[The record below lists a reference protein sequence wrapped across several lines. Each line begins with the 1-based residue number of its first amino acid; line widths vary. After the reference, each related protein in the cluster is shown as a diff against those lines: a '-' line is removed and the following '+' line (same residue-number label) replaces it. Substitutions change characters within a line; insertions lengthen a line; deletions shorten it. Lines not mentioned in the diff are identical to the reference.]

1 MINLSH
7 SVNGEKE
14 MRLRFLLVL
23 ISIFVQFNID
33 AQVEAAL
40 GIPSKNK
47 SSEAVAETQVNL
59 KLLTPRKTMETFLMA
74 MEAVKKGEVLKI
86 QDAIDTLDLTFIDQG
101 SRRYIGKL
109 AAENIINTI
118 DRIAKVDLENIPNYQ
133 SGPIWYFRKQTI
145 NNKTK
150 IYDVEIA
157 LYKTKEGW
165 KFTPNTI
172 NTIED
177 YFRSVEKLDVVH
189 GVTELRTWKNHFK
202 EKFPSWTGESIFL
215 IKNGQ
220 WLGLSLIFLLG
231 SLIYYIIRFG
241 TSVYSRNNVETK
253 DRYKATLPFGLFGFA
268 LFFKYSVL
276 ILELDIEV
284 LEILLRVNYIFMTI
298 TGVWGSLQ
306 IVDYVSYGFEKK
318 ALLSPNKFDD
328 VLVPMLKKTAKVLVI
343 AFGGLF
349 VAHSLTFDV
358 GNILAG
364 LGIGGV
370 AVALAAKDTIS
381 NLFGSVTVILDRPFN
396 IGDYIV
402 LDKTIEG
409 TVEQVG
415 FRSTRIRTPI
425 NSVVT
430 MPNSVLANLAIDNY
444 GMRNFRRFRTILQLE
459 YSTDPKNLEAFLEN
473 LKYSI
478 GLNPNIEKNE
488 VPVQVYLHDLGESS
502 INILVN
508 IYFIADTAKVEFEE
522 RQKLL
527 MEIMTIAKN
536 NQVEFAFP
544 TRTLFMKKES

>member
-1 MINLSH
+1 
-7 SVNGEKE
+7 
-14 MRLRFLLVL
+14 MRLKFFIIF
-23 ISIFVQFNID
+23 ISIFFQIKCF

-40 GIPSKNK
+40 GIPKVKNQET
-47 SSEAVAETQVNL
+47 SSSSVLISE
-59 KLLTPRKTMETFLMA
+59 KLLTPRKTMETFLSA
-74 MEAVKKGEVLKI
+74 MEAVKKGEVLRI
-86 QDAIDTLDLTFIDQG
+86 QDAIETLDLDGIDQG

-109 AAENIINTI
+109 AAENLVNTI
-118 DRIAKVDLENIPNYQ
+118 DRIAKVELDNIPNYAE
-133 SGPIWYFRKQTI
+133 GPVWFFRKQSI
-145 NNKTK
+145 SNKNK

-157 LYKTKEGW
+157 IHKTDKGW

-177 YFRSVEKLDVVH
+177 YFRSVEKLDVVQ
-189 GVTELRTWKNHFK
+189 GVTELRTWKNHLK
-202 EKFPSWTGESIFL
+202 EKFPEWTGHTIL
-215 IKNGQ
+215 ILKNGQ
-220 WLGLSLIFLLG
+220 WLGLLLVFIFG
-231 SLIYYIIRFG
+231 SVIYYGVRFG
-241 TSVYSRNNVETK
+241 TSVYSKNNVEVK
-253 DRYKATLPFGLFGFA
+253 DRYKATLPFGLFGFS

-276 ILELDIEV
+276 LLELDISILEV
-284 LEILLRVNYIFMTI
+284 LLRINYIFMTL

-306 IVDYVSYGFEKK
+306 IVDYISFGFERK

-328 VLVPMLKKTAKVLVI
+328 VLVPMLKKTAKVLVV

-402 LDKTIEG
+402 LDKSIEG

-425 NSVVT
+425 NSIVT

-444 GMRNFRRFRTILQLE
+444 GMRNFRRFRTILQIE
-459 YSTDPKNLEAFLEN
+459 YSTDPKNLESFLEQ

-478 GLNPNIEKNE
+478 SLNPKIEKNE
-488 VPVQVYLHDLGESS
+488 VTAQVYVHDLAESS
-502 INILVN
+502 INVLVN
-508 IYFIADTAKVEFEE
+508 IYFIAETANVELEE
-522 RQKLL
+522 RQKFIL
-527 MEIMTIAKN
+527 EIMNIAKN
-536 NQVEFAFP
+536 NFVEFSFP
-544 TRTLFMKKES
+544 TRTVIMKKDL

>member
-1 MINLSH
+1 MHI
-7 SVNGEKE
+7 K
-14 MRLRFLLVL
+14 FLLVL
-23 ISIFVQFNID
+23 MTILIHWNLS
-33 AQVEAAL
+33 AQMTTAL
-40 GIPSKNK
+40 GIPSEKK
-47 SSEAVAETQVNL
+47 VTESEVAANVNP
-59 KLLTPRKTMETFLMA
+59 KLSTPRKTMETFLVA
-74 MEAVKKGEVLKI
+74 MDAVKKGDVLKI
-86 QDAIDTLDLTFIDQG
+86 QDAIDTLDLSTIDQG
-101 SRRYIGKL
+101 SRRYIGRL

-118 DRIAKVDLENIPNYQ
+118 DRIAKVDLENIPNYE

-157 LYKTKEGW
+157 IYKTNNGW

-177 YFRSVEKLDVVH
+177 YFRSVEKLEVVH
-189 GVTELRTWKNHFK
+189 GVTELKTWKNHMK
-202 EKFPSWTGESIFL
+202 EKFPNWTGESLL
-215 IKNGQ
+215 ILKNGQ
-220 WLGLSLIFLLG
+220 WLGLLLILIFG
-231 SLIYYIIRFG
+231 SVIYYLVRFG
-241 TSVYSRNNVETK
+241 TSIYSRNNVEAK

-276 ILELDIEV
+276 ILELDLEI
-284 LEILLRVNYIFMTI
+284 LEILLRMNYIFMTV

-306 IVDYVSYGFEKK
+306 IVDYVSYSFEKK

-328 VLVPMLKKTAKVLVI
+328 VLVPMLKKTAKVFVI

-430 MPNSVLANLAIDNY
+430 MPNSVLANMAIDNY
-444 GMRNFRRFRTILQLE
+444 GMRNFRRYRTILQLE
-459 YSTDPKNLEAFLEN
+459 YATDPKNLDSFLEQ
-473 LKYSI
+473 LRYSI
-478 GLNPNIEKNE
+478 GLNPKIEKNE
-488 VPVQVYLHDLGESS
+488 IPVQVYLHDLGESS

-508 IYFIADTAKVEFEE
+508 IYFIADTAKEELEE
-522 RQKLL
+522 RQKFI
-527 MEIMTIAKN
+527 MEIMTIAKA

-544 TRTLFMKKES
+544 TRTLLMKNES

>member
-1 MINLSH
+1 
-7 SVNGEKE
+7 
-14 MRLRFLLVL
+14 MRLNVLLVF
-23 ISIFVQFNID
+23 ISIFIQFNID
-33 AQVEAAL
+33 AQVETAL
-40 GIPSKNK
+40 GIPSKK
-47 SSEAVAETQVNL
+47 KTIESSVSSNVSS
-59 KLLTPRKTMETFLMA
+59 KLNTPRKTMENFLTA
-74 MEAVKKGEVLKI
+74 MDAVKKGEVLKI
-86 QDAIDTLDLTFIDQG
+86 QDAIETLDLSNVDQG
-101 SRRYIGKL
+101 SRRYIGRL

-118 DRIAKVDLENIPNYQ
+118 DRIAKVDLENIPNYEN
-133 SGPIWYFRKQTI
+133 GPIWYFRKQSI
-145 NNKTK
+145 NNKNK

-157 LYKTKEGW
+157 LYKTNIGW
-165 KFTPNTI
+165 QFTPNTV

-177 YFRSVEKLDVVH
+177 YYRSVEKLDVVH
-189 GVTELRTWKNHFK
+189 GVTELKTWKSHLK
-202 EKFPSWTGESIFL
+202 EKFPTWTGESLLFL
-215 IKNGQ
+215 KNGQ
-220 WLGLSLIFLLG
+220 WLGLFLIFVFG
-231 SLIYYIIRFG
+231 SLLYYLVRFG
-241 TSVYSRNNVETK
+241 TSIYSRNNVIAK

-276 ILELDIEV
+276 VLELDLEV
-284 LEILLRVNYIFMTI
+284 LEILLRINYIFMTI

-306 IVDYVSYGFEKK
+306 LVDYVSFSFERK

-402 LDKTIEG
+402 LDKSIEG

-425 NSVVT
+425 NSVIT

-459 YSTDPKNLEAFLEN
+459 YSTDPTNLEAFLEQ
-473 LKYSI
+473 LKYTI
-478 GLNPNIEKNE
+478 GLNPMIEKNE

-508 IYFIADTAKVEFEE
+508 IYFIAENANVELAE
-522 RQKLL
+522 RQKFI
-527 MEIMTIAKN
+527 MEIMTLAKKFN
-536 NQVEFAFP
+536 VEFAFP
-544 TRTLFMKKES
+544 TRTLLMKKEL